1 MNSDPARRTIPYSH
15 FAQLREGR
23 DMLVSAATALE
34 SVADR
39 LGEEFC
45 QAVSLL
51 TDCQGCVVVSGIG
64 KAGHIG
70 RKLVATLNSTGT
82 RAQFLHP
89 VEAIHGDLGCV
100 ESGDVAIVLSNSG
113 ESDEIARV
121 LPLLDQQ
128 AVPVIA
134 ITADSA
140 STLGR
145 AAVVVVEIGRHAEAG
160 GDGLA
165 PTTSTTVMIGL
176 GDALALVTSRTRGF
190 TEVDFARSHPAGSLG
205 RKLASVRDV
214 MRTSDEL
221 RIARE
226 NGTVGDIF
234 VALARPGRRTGAVIL
249 VDSAGRL
256 VGLFTDSDLARLL
269 EQSHEQSL
277 VLPISELMTRNP
289 LCLPE
294 KATLS
299 EAVEILSTH
308 KVSEL
313 PVIDDD
319 GRPVG
324 LIDITDVIGLLPRE
338 AAG

>member
-1 MNSDPARRTIPYSH
+1 
-15 FAQLREGR
+15 
-23 DMLVSAATALE
+23 MLAAASTALE
-34 SVADR
+34 SVAQR

-51 TDCQGCVVVSGIG
+51 ADCQGCVIVSGIG

-70 RKLVATLNSTGT
+70 QKLVATLNSTGT

-100 ESGDVAIVLSNSG
+100 ETGDVAIVLSNSG
-113 ESDEIARV
+113 ESDEIACV
-121 LPLLDQQ
+121 LPLLDQRT
-128 AVPVIA
+128 VPVIA
-134 ITADSA
+134 ITANAD

-145 AAVVVVEIGRHAEAG
+145 AAEVVVAMGRHIEAG

-165 PTTSTTVMIGL
+165 PTTSTTVMASL
-176 GDALALVTSRTRGF
+176 GDALAMVTSRMTGF
-190 TEVDFARSHPAGSLG
+190 TAADFARSHPAGSLG
-205 RKLASVRDV
+205 RQLAGVRDV

-226 NGTVGDIF
+226 DDTIGDIF

-249 VDSAGRL
+249 VDGEGRL
-256 VGLFTDSDLARLL
+256 AGLFTDSDLARLL
-269 EQSHEQSL
+269 EQSYQHSL
-277 VLPISELMTRNP
+277 ERPISELMTRDP
-289 LCLPE
+289 HCLAE
-294 KATLS
+294 ESTLS
-299 EAVEILSTH
+299 QAVEVLSEY

-313 PVIDDD
+313 PVIDGD